1 MRMRT
6 ADRKAL
12 RTRTAADWTTRDGAE
27 LYGVDHWGMGYFS
40 VAPNGHLAMQPKGAE
55 GPSVDMLELVREI
68 RRRGLHSPL
77 LIRFS
82 DILSSCVHRLAQ
94 NFEDAFTEY
103 AYSGKYRPIYPIKV
117 NQQRQ
122 LVEELVEIGRPI
134 HLGLEVGSKA
144 ELMVAL
150 GLLDTQD
157 ALIVCNGYKDRAYF
171 EMALLAQRLGRH
183 CIVVLD
189 RPTELE
195 TLLKTSRELGIR
207 PRIGVR
213 ARLAARGEGKWVES
227 SGDRSKFGLRAS
239 DIVETVRRLQSE
251 DMIECL
257 EMLHFHS
264 GSQITAIRAHKEALR
279 EAARIYVGLHELGA
293 RPRLIDVGGG
303 LGVDYDG
310 SKTNFHSSMNY
321 TSQEYAM
328 DVVAAIAEACNERK
342 VPHPDIVTECGR
354 AMVSAGSVL
363 VFDVLDSER
372 VHNGQP
378 PVEPIAGDHRIVKEL
393 YEIATNVSDGNEL
406 ESFHDASQLKEEATS
421 LFALGYIDLPVRAR
435 IDELFWTC
443 CERIL
448 ERVDTMEYVP
458 EDLQNLEH
466 TLSDTYYGNFSVFQS
481 LPDSWALDQL
491 FPMMPIH
498 RLDERPT
505 RRATFADLTCDSD
518 GKVDQ
523 FIDLRDVRRVLDL
536 HVPNGEPYY
545 IGVFLVGAYQETLGE
560 VHNLFGDTDT
570 VHVRIEDSG
579 RYTIDHVVEGDSMEE
594 VLSYVRYDRR
604 GLTERVRRAIEEAL
618 RRGDITLEEGALLR
632 RRYDQG
638 LSGYTYL
645 DHEP

>member
-1 MRMRT
+1 MSGR
-6 ADRKAL
+6 AAERKAL
-12 RTRTAADWTTRDGAE
+12 AARFGSAWSTNDSAD
-27 LYGVDHWGMGYFS
+27 LYGIANWGNGYFS
-40 VAPNGHLAMQPKGAE
+40 VGSNGHVLVHPNGPE
-55 GPSVDMLELVREI
+55 GSSVDMLELVQEI

-77 LIRFS
+77 LVRFY
-82 DILSSCVHRLAQ
+82 DILASRVQRMCA
-94 NFEDAFTEY
+94 NFDEAFAEY
-103 AYSGKYRPIYPIKV
+103 DYTGRYRPVYPIKV

-122 LVEELVEIGRPI
+122 VVEELVDIGRPF

-150 GLLDTQD
+150 GLLDTPE

-195 TLLKTSRELGIR
+195 VLLKTARELGIR

-251 DMIECL
+251 DMVDCL
-257 EMLHFHS
+257 EMLHFHI
-264 GSQITAIRAHKEALR
+264 GSQITAIRAHKDALR
-279 EAARIYVGLHELGA
+279 EASRIYVGLHELGA
-293 RPRLIDVGGG
+293 RLRMIDVGGG
-303 LGVDYDG
+303 LGIDYDG

-321 TSQEYAM
+321 TAQEYAM
-328 DVVAAIAEACNERK
+328 DVVAAIAEACNERN
-342 VPHPDIVTECGR
+342 VPHPDIVTESGR
-354 AMVSAGSVL
+354 AMVSAASVL
-363 VFDVLDSER
+363 VFDVLDVER
-372 VHNGQP
+372 VHPGH
-378 PVEPIAGDHRIVKEL
+378 PVEPPAGDDHRLVQEL
-393 YEIATNVSDGNEL
+393 YEISENVTAENAL
-406 ESFHDASQLKEEATS
+406 ESYHDAVQLKEEATS
-421 LFALGYIDLPVRAR
+421 LFALGYIDLVLRAR
-435 IDELFWTC
+435 MDELFWNC

-448 ERVDTMEYVP
+448 EQVDQMEYVP
-458 EDLQNLEH
+458 EDLEGLEH
-466 TLSDTYYGNFSVFQS
+466 SLSDTYYGNFSVFQS

-491 FPMMPIH
+491 FPMMPIC
-498 RLDERPT
+498 RLDEPPV
-505 RRATFADLTCDSD
+505 RRATLADLTCDSD

-536 HVPNGEPYY
+536 HVPNGQPYY
-545 IGVFLVGAYQETLGE
+545 IGVFMVGAYQETLGE

-570 VHVRIEDSG
+570 VHVRVEGSG
-579 RYTIDHVVEGDSMEE
+579 RYTIDHVIEGDSMEE

-604 GLTERVRRAIEEAL
+604 GLTERVRRAIEDAL

-645 DHEP
+645 DQEA